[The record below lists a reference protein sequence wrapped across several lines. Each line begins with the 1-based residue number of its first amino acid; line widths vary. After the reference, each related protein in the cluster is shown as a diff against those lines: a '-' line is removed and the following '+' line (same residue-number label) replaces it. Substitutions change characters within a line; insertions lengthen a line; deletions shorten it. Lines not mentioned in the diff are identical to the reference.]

1 MGEDDYD
8 NLGDIALQIFN
19 EEVVD
24 NISDDDINWQVN
36 PNEVIVSEPV
46 SGPNDDIIEA
56 ITDVK
61 SKLDILLSMFSNE
74 SGNLANFD
82 YAKAILSSAL
92 SGIACDLDSNIVQLN
107 SMINT
112 VQAANSKGGTEVIV
126 SIPLN

>member
-36 PNEVIVSEPV
+36 PDEVIVSEPV

>member
-36 PNEVIVSEPV
+36 PDEVIVSEPV

-82 YAKAILSSAL
+82 YAKAIL
-92 SGIACDLDSNIVQLN
+92 
-107 SMINT
+107 
-112 VQAANSKGGTEVIV
+112 
-126 SIPLN
+126 